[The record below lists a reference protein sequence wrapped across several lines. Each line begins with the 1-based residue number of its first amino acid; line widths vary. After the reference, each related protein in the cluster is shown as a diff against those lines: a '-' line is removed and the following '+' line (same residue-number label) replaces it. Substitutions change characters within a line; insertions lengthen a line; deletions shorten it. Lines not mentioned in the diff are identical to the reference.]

1 MKQFFVVAS
10 AFFVILLPA
19 FAQSKS
25 GKSGASGFYVE
36 GTFIPKVVGFTD
48 TTSFPGTPGAAK
60 ETGSGIDS
68 KATFG
73 YVFGGAWF
81 VGLTANSYSLATKR
95 SNRIGGDEG
104 LKQKTES
111 SQVGATVGYLNNNW
125 RFMLTSYL
133 SGEKSVHT
141 KGFDETG
148 PTGDLTFKNKDVT
161 GNEIIFGYTFPVSA
175 NFGIGPSL
183 VYKSISYG
191 KQSKVNQLNPTENYP
206 YTSLFSDATETN
218 LDILISLV
226 FRF

>member
-10 AFFVILLPA
+10 AFFIILLPA
-19 FAQSKS
+19 FAQSKG

-104 LKQKTES
+104 SGEQQVCRLSNTHQSGAESRS
-111 SQVGATVGYLNNNW
+111 SQ
-125 RFMLTSYL
+125 L
-133 SGEKSVHT
+133 SAWA
-141 KGFDETG
+141 
-148 PTGDLTFKNKDVT
+148 
-161 GNEIIFGYTFPVSA
+161 GNL
-175 NFGIGPSL
+175 L
-183 VYKSISYG
+183 V
-191 KQSKVNQLNPTENYP
+191 
-206 YTSLFSDATETN
+206 
-218 LDILISLV
+218 
-226 FRF
+226 